1 MRYIIAAALIA
12 SSFTPLPM
20 PSLVGIAS
28 AQTVDGKYCEL
39 SSDELRDG
47 WTCEVAE
54 TRPSSSGN
62 FAGQGGV
69 IFFVAID
76 PSGAEDWHVYIA
88 TLVLD
93 DDLGTSVIAIGRPWP
108 PPTGR

>member
-1 MRYIIAAALIA
+1 MRFIIAAALIA

-20 PSLVGIAS
+20 RSLVGIAS

-54 TRPSSSGN
+54 TRPSSSGD

-76 PSGAEDWHVYIA
+76 PSGAEDWQVYISSFLLA
-88 TLVLD
+88 DNLD
-93 DDLGTSVIAIGRPWP
+93 TNVILIGRPWP